1 MAAWTA
7 ARPGASRARGP
18 ARVISRV
25 RGALCPPGRFP
36 HRVGLGSGQRRDR
49 RGQRGPVS
57 ADRLA
62 GAGQDLGGG
71 MRGGVERH
79 ALGRA
84 ARRLAAQVGPVPAV
98 FHPQDVMHPQA
109 RAGHRVAGRVGD
121 RGDQRPGAV
130 PGDDDGGQL
139 VAGQDAGGVRGDLGG
154 GAGVGRV
161 GEVVAQRDL
170 DPAIRWSGAEDDE
183 AGLGGEAEQVRDD
196 REQAGRVADPDPRV
210 LWLGVH
216 RWFLP

>member
-1 MAAWTA
+1 MTSG
-7 ARPGASRARGP
+7 PGPYPAMMTVASWW
-18 ARVISRV
+18 
-25 RGALCPPGRFP
+25 
-36 HRVGLGSGQRRDR
+36 RDKT
-49 RGQRGPVS
+49 
-57 ADRLA
+57 
-62 GAGQDLGGG
+62 
-71 MRGGVERH
+71 
-79 ALGRA
+79 
-84 ARRLAAQVGPVPAV
+84 
-98 FHPQDVMHPQA
+98 
-109 RAGHRVAGRVGD
+109 
-121 RGDQRPGAV
+121 
-130 PGDDDGGQL
+130 
-139 VAGQDAGGVRGDLGG
+139 AGGVRGDLRG